1 MYACVTVLRSAMI
14 HLQQSH
20 EVTGHAESR
29 HGDYR
34 CIIILVAYTQLGAY
48 QGRLAFPGIKML

>member
-1 MYACVTVLRSAMI
+1 MI
-14 HLQQSH
+14 SLCESH

-29 HGDYR
+29 HRDYR